1 MKITNVNRRIR
12 CDMPNCRNVADS
24 KIEKDGF
31 FRAVGI
37 CLYKDCMKQMY
48 ECLASIIVPKSPDN
62 MLNKRIKVSKERSGE
77 K

>member
-1 MKITNVNRRIR
+1 MKIKSVNRRVR

-37 CLYKDCMKQMY
+37 CLCKDCMKQMY
-48 ECLASIIVPKSPDN
+48 ECLASIIV
-62 MLNKRIKVSKERSGE
+62 
-77 K
+77 